1 PPSPDPQAEPTAGLP
16 RPASGRRA
24 MLSAVFV
31 LGFVAIYFLARLPF
45 LSDPLYCEEGIF
57 AAIVVNQPPNPDYL
71 LVARIDGQEHYQRS
85 AHPAPLYETMKL
97 AAKLWPPVGPQSVHD
112 DTLATPRLRFFFC
125 LFQLVAWLGVGLLA
139 LLVTRAS
146 GVVVQIA
153 TIVIVAAAAASPIA
167 VVTSTELQVDG
178 SVGALMVGVMAAATC
193 LAARGVLPVSVTYA
207 TLFIAAAV
215 LGLGKQEWSLALVA
229 ALGLWF
235 PALFALRKWT
245 GRTIRLHVVAAAVIL
260 VGLLLGNL
268 LSYLYDPENWLGGI
282 GVMRRIAGRATIAT
296 GAGTSHWLEVTAERL
311 NDLATIFA
319 LGVCLLILLARH
331 IKTVEPYAL
340 LGLFLAGG
348 LFGGYF
354 ISSWASYPRYFAPS
368 LLAMAFTLLAVL
380 PANPDRVAQRVLLA
394 TAMVLVLHSAVFI
407 AGRIGSTPRQ
417 VHLPESVSRECVSLL
432 QAGDVWNKP
441 DIDFVARSL
450 GPEGAKAHLARYGKT
465 LCE

>member
-1 PPSPDPQAEPTAGLP
+1 
-16 RPASGRRA
+16 
-24 MLSAVFV
+24 M
-31 LGFVAIYFLARLPF
+31 LGFVAIYLLARLPF
-45 LSDPLYCEEGIF
+45 LSDPLYCEEGIY
-57 AAIVVNQPPNPDYL
+57 AAIVVNRPPNPDYL
-71 LVARIDGQEHYQRS
+71 LVARIDGQEHYEQL

-97 AAKLWPPVGPQSVHD
+97 AAKLWPPVGPQSALD
-112 DTLATPRLRFFFC
+112 DALATPRLRFFFC

-146 GVVVQIA
+146 GVVVRIA
-153 TIVIVAAAAASPIA
+153 TMVIVAAAAASPIA

-178 SVGALMVGVMAAATC
+178 SVGALMVAVMAAATC

-245 GRTIRLHVVAAAVIL
+245 GRTIRLHVVAATVIL

-268 LSYLYDPENWLGGI
+268 LSYVYDPDNWLGGI

-319 LGVCLLILLARH
+319 LGVCLLVLLARH
-331 IKTVEPYAL
+331 IKTVEPYAFL
-340 LGLFLAGG
+340 VLFLSGG

-354 ISSWASYPRYFAPS
+354 ISSWASDPRYFAPS
-368 LLAMAFTLLAVL
+368 VLAMALALLAVL
-380 PANPDRVAQRVLLA
+380 PANPDRTGQVVLMA
-394 TAMVLVLHSAVFI
+394 TAMALVLHSAVFI
-407 AGRIGSTPRQ
+407 AGRIGSPPRP
-417 VHLPESVSRECVSLL
+417 VHLPESVSRECVPLL

-441 DIDFVARSL
+441 EIDFVARSL
-450 GPEGAKAHLARYGKT
+450 GPEGAKAHLARYRKT